1 MKPQLKVELGGYS
14 HEGIKPVNQDA
25 FAGQN
30 PKGLALEHKGVAL
43 AIADGVSSSARSQEA
58 AQISVTQFI
67 TDYYATPDSWSV
79 NKSSARVLT
88 ALNSWLFNE
97 NHKTQEDA
105 LVCTF
110 SALVIKSCTAHIFHI
125 GDSRVYRLEKDKLH
139 CLTRDHVHPSK
150 KESVL
155 IRALG
160 IDNHLEV
167 DYHSID
173 DLKAGDMFILT
184 TDGFHHFVTAEQ
196 ITQALLSHTQT
207 LAETAEQLVKLAIE
221 NGSDDNVSCFIVK
234 INELPHED
242 VDEAHRRLTKLV
254 IPPVLE
260 VGQSIDGYKVCRVL
274 FSGTR
279 SHVFLVE
286 DEQGKQYALKM
297 PSENFR
303 EDPEYLDGFLREEWI
318 GNRLSHRNIMR
329 IFPRPENSP
338 FMYHLCEYLGGQ
350 NLRQWIADNPKPS
363 LDEVRKIMT
372 EVVQAM
378 RFFQRN
384 GMVHRD
390 LKPENVIIDK
400 FGQIKVIDFGTVS
413 VEGLEEISSP
423 INETCPVGSV
433 DYIAPEYLMGQKGNF
448 QADLYSI
455 GMMFYEMLAGKIP
468 FKIGDLRNKIPKN
481 YHYWRYE
488 SLLIQRPDMPKWID
502 VALEKACQPDPNLRY
517 TSFSEFLADI
527 ATPNQNLM
535 RKHEVQPLIKRDPL
549 QFWRGI
555 SLVLLLTHLIWL
567 YLLLNPA

>member
-14 HEGIKPVNQDA
+14 HEGVKPVNQDA

-30 PKGLALEHKGVAL
+30 PKGLTLDHKGVAL
-43 AIADGVSSSARSQEA
+43 AIADGVSSSSRSQEA
-58 AQISVTQFI
+58 SQICVTQFI
-67 TDYYATPDSWSV
+67 TDYYSTPDSWSV

-97 NHKTQEDA
+97 NNKSDEDA

-110 SALVIKSCTAHIFHI
+110 SSLVIKSCTAHIFHI
-125 GDSRVYRLEKDKLH
+125 GDSRIYRLEGKKLR
-139 CLTRDHVHPSK
+139 CLTRDHLYPSSR
-150 KESVL
+150 ESVL
-155 IRALG
+155 ARAMG
-160 IDNHLEV
+160 IDSHLEV
-167 DYHSID
+167 DYQAIEE
-173 DLKAGDMFILT
+173 LNVGDVFILT
-184 TDGFHHFVTAEQ
+184 TDGFHQFVSSQQ
-196 ITQALLSHTQT
+196 IVQALNQDKPLTDV
-207 LAETAEQLVKLAIE
+207 ARELVELAIE
-221 NGSDDNVSCFIVK
+221 SGSDDNVSCFIVR

-260 VGQSIDGYKVCRVL
+260 VGQNIDGYKVCRVL

-286 DEQGKQYALKM
+286 DKDGKQYALKM

-318 GNRLSHRNIMR
+318 GNRLTHRNIMR

-350 NLRQWIADNPKPS
+350 NLRQWMADNPKPN
-363 LDEVRKIMT
+363 LDEVRKIVT
-372 EVVQAM
+372 EIVHAM

-400 FGQIKVIDFGTVS
+400 FGQVKVIDFGTVS
-413 VEGLEEISSP
+413 VEGLDEINNPVS
-423 INETCPVGSV
+423 ETCPVGSV
-433 DYIAPEYLMGQKGNF
+433 DYIAPEYLMGQKGTF

-455 GMMFYEMLAGKIP
+455 GVIFYELLAGKLP
-468 FKIGDLRNKIPKN
+468 FNLGDLRNKMPKN
-481 YHYWRYE
+481 YQYWKYH
-488 SLLIQRPDMPKWID
+488 SLHLERPELPRWID
-502 VALEKACQPDPNLRY
+502 LALEKATSPDPNLRY
-517 TSFSEFLADI
+517 TSFSEFLAD
-527 ATPNQNLM
+527 TTSPNQTLM
-535 RKHEVQPLIKRDPL
+535 RKHQTAPLIKREPVR
-549 QFWRGI
+549 FWKI
-555 SLVLLLTHLIWL
+555 TSFLLMLTHLFWA
-567 YLLLNPA
+567 YLMFK